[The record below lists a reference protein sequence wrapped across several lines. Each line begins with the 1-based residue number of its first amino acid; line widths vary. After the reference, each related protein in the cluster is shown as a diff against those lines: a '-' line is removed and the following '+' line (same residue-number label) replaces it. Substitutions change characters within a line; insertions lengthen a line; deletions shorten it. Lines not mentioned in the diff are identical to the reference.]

1 MPRVNLAILLLS
13 LVKTPVDYLVL
24 ARKWRPQRFED
35 VVGQEPVVR
44 TLRNAI
50 RNQRLA
56 HAFVFS
62 GPRGVGKTTVAR
74 ILAKAVNCEHG
85 PTETPCNECVHCRE
99 IRDGV
104 SLDVREI
111 DGASNRGIDEVREL
125 RENVKFAPV
134 SCRHKIYIIDEV
146 HMLTRE
152 AFNALLKTLEE
163 PPGHTLFIFATTET
177 SKIPATILS
186 RCQCHDFR
194 RASIGRIAENLKA
207 IAGAEG
213 VCLSDQALRWIAE
226 AADGSIRDGQS
237 IFDQVIAYAGLSIED
252 GQVEELLGFTE
263 RKFLPQLSAAVFRRD
278 AGACLRLLHEGYYAG
293 MDMARFFG
301 ALLDHFRSLLLVKV
315 LGEET
320 EVLELSREEKAHLAG
335 QVKDVG
341 REDLQR
347 YVDILLAEEENVRK
361 TGNPRLTMETILVR
375 MACLEPLLPIEQVL
389 NRLERMESRLSGGPQ
404 EGGGGNG
411 TVTGRRETV
420 AAGELERRS
429 SEAVSAAPVTPE
441 SGTQSHPYSGAAPAD
456 GDPAALWEGLK
467 QYIKN
472 QSYPLW
478 SKIESGRVR
487 NVEDQRLVIGFPTDY
502 VFLEDLELQKNR
514 LQELAGTYFG
524 GQLTVHLEPVAPEGS
539 GANGGREREEI
550 DARNR
555 KRQEAL
561 HSPILQKALDLF
573 DGAEVRE
580 IISK

>member
-1 MPRVNLAILLLS
+1 M
-13 LVKTPVDYLVL
+13 
-24 ARKWRPQRFED
+24 Q
-35 VVGQEPVVR
+35 

-50 RNQRLA
+50 RHQRLA

-74 ILAKAVNCEHG
+74 ILAKAVNCEQG

-125 RENVKFAPV
+125 RENVKFAPA
-134 SCRHKIYIIDEV
+134 SCRYKVYIIDEV

-194 RASIGRIAENLKA
+194 RVSVSRIVENLRT

-213 VCLSDQALRWIAE
+213 VTLSEQALRWIAE

-237 IFDQVIAYAGLSIED
+237 LFDQVIAYAGLSIED
-252 GQVEELLGFTE
+252 DQVEELLGLTE
-263 RKFLPQLSAAVFRRD
+263 RRFLPRLSAAVFQRD
-278 AGACLRLLHEGYYAG
+278 AGQCLQMLHEGYYAG
-293 MDMARFFG
+293 MDMAKFFG

-315 LGEET
+315 LGAET
-320 EVLELSREEKAHLAG
+320 EVLDLSREERVQLAE
-335 QVKDVG
+335 QVRDVG

-347 YVDILLAEEENVRK
+347 YADILLAEEESVRRS
-361 TGNPRLTMETILVR
+361 GNPRLSLETILVR
-375 MACLEPLLPIEQVL
+375 MAYLEPLLPMDQVL
-389 NRLERMESRLSGGPQ
+389 GRLERLEARLSGGSGH
-404 EGGGGNG
+404 GGGG
-411 TVTGRRETV
+411 RP
-420 AAGELERRS
+420 AAGPGEKKEAGEAMRRAAAKDS
-429 SEAVSAAPVTPE
+429 RSRPVVPEADTGPAETAGPEPEAP
-441 SGTQSHPYSGAAPAD
+441 PAD
-456 GDPAALWEGLK
+456 RDPEKLWEGLK

-478 SKIESGRVR
+478 SKIESGRVKA
-487 NVEDQRLVIGFPTDY
+487 VEEQHIVIGFPTDY
-502 VFLEDLELQKNR
+502 VFLEDLHLQKNR

-524 GQLTVHLEPVAPEGS
+524 GPMTVDLESVAPEASAG
-539 GANGGREREEI
+539 NGVRERVENSE
-550 DARNR
+550 RNQ
-555 KRQEAL
+555 KRQEVL
-561 HSPILQKALDLF
+561 NSPVLQKVLDLF
-573 DGAEVRE
+573 EGAEVRE
-580 IISK
+580 VISR

>member
-1 MPRVNLAILLLS
+1 
-13 LVKTPVDYLVL
+13 VDYLVL
-24 ARKWRPQRFED
+24 ARKWRPQRFEE
-35 VVGQEPVVR
+35 VVGQEPVVQ

-74 ILAKAVNCEHG
+74 ILAKAVNCEQG
-85 PTETPCNECVHCRE
+85 PTETPCNECSHCRE

-125 RENVKFAPV
+125 RENIKFAPV
-134 SCRHKIYIIDEV
+134 SCRYKIYIIDEV

-252 GQVEELLGFTE
+252 SQVEELLGFTE
-263 RKFLPQLSAAVFRRD
+263 RKFLPQLSDAVFRRD
-278 AGACLRLLHEGYYAG
+278 AGACLQLLHVGYYAG

-320 EVLELSREEKAHLAG
+320 EVLELSREEKARLAE

-347 YVDILLAEEENVRK
+347 YADILLAEEENVRK
-361 TGNPRLTMETILVR
+361 TGNPRLTLETILVR
-375 MACLEPLLPIEQVL
+375 MAYLEPLLPIEQML
-389 NRLERMESRLSGGPQ
+389 DRLERMESRLSGGPR
-404 EGGGGNG
+404 EGGGGAG
-411 TVTGRRETV
+411 TATVRRET
-420 AAGELERRS
+420 AAGGTGRP
-429 SEAVSAAPVTPE
+429 SEADSVARARPRRGYRTVVFRSPAGGRDPV
-441 SGTQSHPYSGAAPAD
+441 
-456 GDPAALWEGLK
+456 ALWEGLK

-478 SKIESGRVR
+478 SKIESGQIRA
-487 NVEDQRLVIGFPTDY
+487 VEDSRIIIGFPTDY
-502 VFLEDLELQKNR
+502 VFLEDLHLQKNR
-514 LQELAGTYFG
+514 LQELAVTYFG
-524 GQLTVHLEPVAPEGS
+524 GQMTVHLESVVPDMTA
-539 GANGGREREEI
+539 ANGSRGKAGNDEK
-550 DARNR
+550 NQ

-561 HSPILQKALDLF
+561 QSPMLQKVLDLF
-573 DGAEVRE
+573 EGAEVLE
-580 IISK
+580 IIAR

>member
-1 MPRVNLAILLLS
+1 
-13 LVKTPVDYLVL
+13 
-24 ARKWRPQRFED
+24 
-35 VVGQEPVVR
+35 
-44 TLRNAI
+44 
-50 RNQRLA
+50 
-56 HAFVFS
+56 
-62 GPRGVGKTTVAR
+62 
-74 ILAKAVNCEHG
+74 VNCEQG

-134 SCRHKIYIIDEV
+134 SCRYKIYIIDEV

-252 GQVEELLGFTE
+252 SQVEELLGFTE
-263 RKFLPQLSAAVFRRD
+263 RKFLPQLSDAVFRRD
-278 AGACLRLLHEGYYAG
+278 AGACLQLLHEGYYAG

-320 EVLELSREEKAHLAG
+320 EVLELSREEKARLAE

-347 YVDILLAEEENVRK
+347 YADILLAEEENVRK
-361 TGNPRLTMETILVR
+361 TGNPRLTLETILVR
-375 MACLEPLLPIEQVL
+375 MAYLEPLLPIEQML
-389 NRLERMESRLSGGPQ
+389 DRLERMESRLSGGPR
-404 EGGGGNG
+404 EGGGGDG
-411 TVTGRRETV
+411 TATVRRET
-420 AAGELERRS
+420 AAGGTGRP
-429 SEAVSAAPVTPE
+429 SEADSGARARPE
-441 SGTQSHPYSGAAPAD
+441 TGVQDRPYSGVLPAD
-456 GDPAALWEGLK
+456 GDPVALWEGLK

-487 NVEDQRLVIGFPTDY
+487 TVDDQRLVIGFPTDY

-524 GQLTVHLEPVAPEGS
+524 GQLTVHLESVIPEG
-539 GANGGREREEI
+539 AAVNGGRDREEI
-550 DARNR
+550 EARNR

-561 HSPILQKALDLF
+561 HSPMLQKVLDLF
-573 DGAEVRE
+573 EGAEVRE

>member
-1 MPRVNLAILLLS
+1 
-13 LVKTPVDYLVL
+13 VDYLVL

-74 ILAKAVNCEHG
+74 ILAKAVNCEQG

-125 RENVKFAPV
+125 RENIKFAPV
-134 SCRHKIYIIDEV
+134 SCRYKIYIIDEV

-194 RASIGRIAENLKA
+194 RASIGRIAENLKT

-213 VCLSDQALRWIAE
+213 VSLSDQALRWIAE

-237 IFDQVIAYAGLSIED
+237 IFDQVIAYAGMSIED
-252 GQVEELLGFTE
+252 VQVEELLGFTE
-263 RKFLPQLSAAVFRRD
+263 RKFLPQLSAAVFQRD
-278 AGACLRLLHEGYYAG
+278 AGACLRMLHDGYYAG
-293 MDMARFFG
+293 IDMAKFFG
-301 ALLDHFRSLLLVKV
+301 ALLDHFRSLLLVKI
-315 LGEET
+315 LGAET
-320 EVLELSREEKAHLAG
+320 EVLELSREEKACLAE
-335 QVKDVG
+335 QVQDVG
-341 REDLQR
+341 REELQR
-347 YVDILLAEEENVRK
+347 YADILLAEEESVRK
-361 TGNPRLTMETILVR
+361 SGNPRLTLETILVR
-375 MACLEPLLPIEQVL
+375 MAYLEPLLPIEQVL
-389 NRLERMESRLSGGPQ
+389 ERLERMESRLSGGPR
-404 EGGGGNG
+404 EGGGGNRSASA
-411 TVTGRRETV
+411 RRESTAGAMDRRPSKMDSAIHETV
-420 AAGELERRS
+420 RETDPEAG
-429 SEAVSAAPVTPE
+429 TP
-441 SGTQSHPYSGAAPAD
+441 GGLYSGSLPVD
-456 GDPAALWEGLK
+456 GDPARLWEGLK

-478 SKIESGRVR
+478 SKIESGQVR
-487 NVEDQRLVIGFPTDY
+487 AVEDQRIVIGFPMDY
-502 VFLEDLELQKNR
+502 VFLEDLQLQKNR

-524 GQLTVHLEPVAPEGS
+524 GQMTVHLESVAPDVSASNGS
-539 GANGGREREEI
+539 RERVENGE
-550 DARNR
+550 RNQ

-561 HSPILQKALDLF
+561 HSPMLQKVLDLF
-573 DGAEVRE
+573 EGAEVRE
-580 IISK
+580 IISR

>member
-1 MPRVNLAILLLS
+1 M
-13 LVKTPVDYLVL
+13 DYLVL

-50 RNQRLA
+50 RHQRLA
-56 HAFVFS
+56 HALVFG

-134 SCRHKIYIIDEV
+134 SCRYKIYIIDEV

-163 PPGHTLFIFATTET
+163 PPEHTLFIFATTET

-186 RCQCHDFR
+186 RCQCHDFH
-194 RASIGRIAENLKA
+194 RAPISRIAENLRA
-207 IAGAEG
+207 IAEAEG

-226 AADGSIRDGQS
+226 SADGSIRDGQS

-252 GQVEELLGFTE
+252 SQVEELLGFTE
-263 RKFLPQLSAAVFRRD
+263 RKFLPQLSDAVFRRD
-278 AGACLRLLHEGYYAG
+278 AGACLRMLHDGYYAG
-293 MDMARFFG
+293 MDMAKFFG

-315 LGEET
+315 LGAET
-320 EVLELSREEKAHLAG
+320 EVLELSPEEKSRLAE
-335 QVKDVG
+335 QVQDVG
-341 REDLQR
+341 REELQR
-347 YVDILLAEEENVRK
+347 YADMLLAEEENVRK
-361 TGNPRLTMETILVR
+361 SGNPRLTLETILIR
-375 MACLEPLLPIEQVL
+375 MAYLEPLLPIGQVL
-389 NRLERMESRLSGGPQ
+389 ERLERMESRLSGGPGG
-404 EGGGGNG
+404 GGGGNRPSG
-411 TVTGRRETV
+411 AREET
-420 AAGELERRS
+420 AAGRMERKPPAMESAGRAAA
-429 SEAVSAAPVTPE
+429 SETGTGAGTPNGSYSATM
-441 SGTQSHPYSGAAPAD
+441 PAD
-456 GDPAALWEGLK
+456 GDPSKLWEGLK

-478 SKIESGRVR
+478 SKIQSGQVR
-487 NVEDQRLVIGFPTDY
+487 AVEDQRIVIGFPTDY
-502 VFLEDLELQKNR
+502 VFLEDLHLQKSR

-524 GQLTVHLEPVAPEGS
+524 GQMTVQLESVALETSANNGS
-539 GANGGREREEI
+539 RERAESEE
-550 DARNR
+550 RNQ

-561 HSPILQKALDLF
+561 HSPMLQKVLDLF
-573 DGAEVRE
+573 EGAEVRE
-580 IISK
+580 IISR